1 MISFK
6 ELRYVTL
13 VNKYKNFS
21 QAAKHAGVSQP
32 ALSMAISNL
41 EEKLGIVLFYR
52 DKNGMVRSNVF
63 SEFLS
68 EEGGHIINDLDSVML
83 KLNSINEK
91 RVGNV
96 VFGVGNIV
104 ADSVLSEGLVDFCQ
118 KNSDIRPNF
127 INGYW
132 YELREKLL
140 RQEINFYVTANHV
153 ETVDEKITERDFM
166 SLKINFYTRA
176 DHPLAQLKKVHCV
189 DLIEYPTITYYTVIS
204 KQLIFEKL
212 HTQQQINK
220 LEKNFPA
227 GQLESMKLA
236 LPIISQSDYL
246 IMAPDKF
253 FKEEIKSGQIRIIDV
268 EDFDLKINIKL
279 VTRSKEILSP
289 LDNELIECLEKAR
302 DKFLEPVA

>member
-104 ADSVLSEGLVDFCQ
+104 ADSVLPEGLVDFCQ
-118 KNSDIRPNF
+118 KNTHIRPNF

-302 DKFLEPVA
+302 DKFLAPMA